1 MFPSPHE
8 DAGCAS
14 QKPVTARRQE
24 TRQRLFEAA
33 VALISEHGIESTS
46 VDRIAERAGVAK
58 GTVYY
63 NFSGKEELYA
73 TLVEWGVDRLAGDL
87 RAASTGPPR
96 EALFAVL
103 RAELEFIGTHEAL
116 ARLLMAEAWRTGQAW
131 YATARHIRDDA
142 IGAIAELL
150 DSMTEEGQL
159 PPDLDTGVASSA
171 LFGMTVT
178 VALDW
183 RALQPERPI
192 GEIHA
197 TLVRMVEGLGI
208 VPCGMREQDN
218 PC

>member
-1 MFPSPHE
+1 MFPSPPE
-8 DAGCAS
+8 DTGCAS
-14 QKPVTARRQE
+14 RKPVTARRQG

-33 VALISEHGIESTS
+33 VALISEQGVESTS

-73 TLVEWGVDRLAGDL
+73 TLIEWGVDRLAGDL
-87 RAASTGPPR
+87 RAASAGPPR
-96 EALFAVL
+96 EALFSVL

-131 YATARHIRDDA
+131 YTTARHIRDDA

-150 DSMTEEGQL
+150 DSMAAEGQI
-159 PPDLDTGVASSA
+159 PSDLDTGVASSA

-192 GEIHA
+192 EEIHA
-197 TLVRMVEGLGI
+197 TLVRMAEGFLTA
-208 VPCGMREQDN
+208 P
-218 PC
+218 